1 MTLYC
6 PEDLIFLT
14 NVHQQPIQLACIF
27 IANMDKY
34 LTIAFLL
41 FFGWHLSAA
50 QQITGVVAD
59 RDGQTPL
66 QNVQISNV
74 HSNVI
79 VFCDSIGKFA
89 IQANKGQLI
98 EMRKAGYKTTRF
110 RLPRGYMPSYF
121 KIYMEQLV
129 ELNTDIYAS
138 SQLTQFQKDSINDHE
153 LYKVALNFPKMSGLE
168 KIESPFS
175 AMSKKNREKWAFQ
188 ESYATYEKEKFIDY
202 TFSPSLITSL
212 TGLKGD
218 SLNVYMRR
226 YRPTYEQLRSM
237 NLYEYYNFVKHSV
250 EFYRRRSGRS
260 GPRNSG

>member
-1 MTLYC
+1 MS
-6 PEDLIFLT
+6 
-14 NVHQQPIQLACIF
+14 
-27 IANMDKY
+27 KY
-34 LTIAFLL
+34 LTLLFLL
-41 FFGWHLSAA
+41 FFCWQVSVG
-50 QQITGVVAD
+50 QQIKGVVSD
-59 RDGQTPL
+59 RYDQAPL

-74 HSNVI
+74 HNNEI
-79 VFCDSIGKFA
+79 VFCDSAGRFA
-89 IQANKGQLI
+89 IKATKGQLI

-110 RLPRGYMPSYF
+110 RLPGGYMPAYF
-121 KIYMEQLV
+121 KIYMERLV

-175 AMSKKNREKWAFQ
+175 ALSKTNREKWAFQ
-188 ESYATYEKEKFIDY
+188 ETYAAYEKEKYVDY
-202 TFSPSLITSL
+202 TFSPSLVTSL

-226 YRPTYEQLRSM
+226 FRPTYEQLRGM
-237 NLYEYYNFVKHSV
+237 NLYEYYNFIKRSV

-260 GPRNSG
+260 NPRTSG